1 MMRPLGNL
9 SIAEKRF
16 TDGWILT
23 VLFYEK
29 GDRGEIPAIIKVC
42 RIGVSIKRP
51 LRRRADMRK
60 IETRGKRI
68 DTREWVYG
76 FYVGADEKHY
86 IFTGKTGL
94 SQVTPAH
101 CLMYEDFER
110 YEVIPESVGR
120 YTGLD
125 AAESNR
131 YITVNGKKEKDLRIF
146 EGDIVKGYYF
156 LKNEYY
162 VGKVEYSEEL
172 SAYILTEHG
181 HNQLVWLSCFGKPDI
196 EIIGNVHDTPE
207 LLIRK

>member
-1 MMRPLGNL
+1 MM
-9 SIAEKRF
+9 E
-16 TDGWILT
+16 IL
-23 VLFYEK
+23 F
-29 GDRGEIPAIIKVC
+29 
-42 RIGVSIKRP
+42 
-51 LRRRADMRK
+51 
-60 IETRGKRI
+60 RGKRE
-68 DTREWVYG
+68 DNREWVYG
-76 FYVGADEKHY
+76 FYVVTDRKHC

-110 YEVIPESVGR
+110 YEVIPESVGQ

-125 AAESNR
+125 AADSNR

-146 EGDIVKGYYF
+146 DGDIVKGYYF

-181 HNQLVWLSCFGKPDI
+181 HNQLVWLSCFGKPCI
-196 EIIGNVHDTPE
+196 EIIGSVRDTPE
-207 LLIRK
+207 LLIRE